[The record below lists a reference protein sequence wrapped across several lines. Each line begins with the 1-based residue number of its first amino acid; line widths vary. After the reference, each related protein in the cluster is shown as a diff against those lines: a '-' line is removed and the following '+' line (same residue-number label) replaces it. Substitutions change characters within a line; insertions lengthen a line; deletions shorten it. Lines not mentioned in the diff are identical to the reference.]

1 MTKKELLEL
10 LERLE
15 NNTYY
20 SYNSNFKLISKLLRD
35 YDEDAK
41 ELEAIT
47 VNIANQV
54 IDLLLDCFTTSELVD
69 WLEHYNW
76 NIFNNIHHSEIKE
89 YDEFGEGE
97 LQEILDNGDYVFND
111 EDEKIIIISW

>member
-15 NNTYY
+15 KSNYY
-20 SYNSNFKLISKLLRD
+20 SHNSFKLISKLLRD
-35 YDEDAK
+35 YEEDAK

-47 VNIANQV
+47 VNIANQ
-54 IDLLLDCFTTSELVD
+54 IINLLVQCFTTSELVD
-69 WLEHYNW
+69 WLDNYDW
-76 NIFNNIHHSEIKE
+76 NVFNNIHHSEIRK
-89 YDEFGEGE
+89 YDEFEEDE

-111 EDEKIIIISW
+111 EDEKIIIIRW

>member
-1 MTKKELLEL
+1 MTKKELLQL

-15 NNTYY
+15 KSTYY

-35 YDEDAK
+35 YDENAK

-54 IDLLLDCFTTSELVD
+54 IDLLLDCYTTSELVD
-69 WLEHYNW
+69 WLDNNDW
-76 NIFNNIHHSEIKE
+76 NVFNNIHHSEIRE
-89 YDEFGEGE
+89 YDEFEEDE
-97 LQEILDNGDYVFND
+97 LEEILNNGDYLFND
-111 EDEKIIIISW
+111 EDEKILIISW